1 MSSDAI
7 PVFLNGRPT
16 RASPGSTLCQLVTQE
31 DPELG
36 ASLEAGLAMATD
48 ARGLPA
54 DKDTPLSAGAIFRVF
69 RSARRATGRMMREH
83 LRRMPKA
90 ELHVH
95 LDGSL
100 RPATMIDLARTANVT
115 LPTHD
120 PAALREWMLVGDA
133 RNLEDYLARF
143 EYTIVLL
150 QAPEA
155 IERVAYEMVADEAV
169 AAEWRGLQRGER
181 EFGVVAR
188 IINCTLRHFDP
199 QRSIAIAEHSVQLRD
214 HGVVGFDIAGP
225 EAGHPPER
233 HREAFDI
240 AARGGLGITVH
251 AGEAAGWESIAEAIH
266 SCRAAR
272 IGHATRLFESPD
284 LLRYVRDRRIC
295 LEINITSNLQTR
307 VVRAAADHPVRRYYH
322 DGLAVTLCTDSW
334 LMSGVDLTDEYVTA
348 HEALGFSRTELESM
362 ALTAFEHAFLPWPE
376 RTALLARARADLA
389 SLP

>member
-1 MSSDAI
+1 
-7 PVFLNGRPT
+7 
-16 RASPGSTLCQLVTQE
+16 
-31 DPELG
+31 
-36 ASLEAGLAMATD
+36 
-48 ARGLPA
+48 
-54 DKDTPLSAGAIFRVF
+54 
-69 RSARRATGRMMREH
+69 MRER

-100 RPATMIDLARTANVT
+100 RPATMIDLARITKVA

-120 PAALREWMLVGDA
+120 PETLRQWMLVSDA

-143 EYTIVLL
+143 ERTIALL
-150 QAPEA
+150 QTPEA
-155 IERVAYEMVADEAV
+155 IERVAYEMVADAAADGLHYLEVRYCPELSTRQGLSMDHAI

-181 EFGVVAR
+181 DFGVVAR
-188 IINCTLRHFDP
+188 IINCTLRQFDP
-199 QRSIAIAEHSVQLRD
+199 QRSIAIAEHSVRMRD

-225 EAGHPPER
+225 EAGHPPEL
-233 HREAFDI
+233 HREAFDL

-251 AGEAAGWESIAEAIH
+251 AGEGAGWESICEAIH

-272 IGHATRLFESPD
+272 IGHGTRLFENPE

-307 VVRAAADHPVRRYYH
+307 AVRAAADHPVRGYYH
-322 DGLAVTLCTDSW
+322 AGLAVTLCTDSW
-334 LMSGVDLTDEYVTA
+334 LMSGVALTDEYLTA
-348 HEALGFSRTELESM
+348 HEALGFSRAELEAM